1 MLYPVWV
8 KFFEFFY
15 WIGPNTKFWFFHFL
29 SLFCFCYCTII
40 LDMWSLSSSQVMA
53 LTLSAQTNIGVMGGK
68 WGITFEILIQKHLL
82 VINKI
87 IQKQ

>member
-1 MLYPVWV
+1 
-8 KFFEFFY
+8 
-15 WIGPNTKFWFFHFL
+15 
-29 SLFCFCYCTII
+29 
-40 LDMWSLSSSQVMA
+40 MWSLSSSQVMA

-68 WGITFEILIQKHLL
+68 RGITFEILIQKHLL